1 MKIKKLLGLDV
12 GDRRIG
18 IAMSDSLGWTAQPI
32 KTLHRNG
39 TDEDFLEII
48 RILKE
53 NHIEELVV
61 GLPKNMNGTIGEQG
75 EKVQNFVEKLKD
87 FFDAPIPVWYW
98 DERLSSRSAERI
110 LIEGNVSRKKR
121 KNVIDKMAAVII
133 LQNYMDGQSIQLTHK

>member
-1 MKIKKLLGLDV
+1 MSAKRLLGLDV

-32 KTLHRNG
+32 KTLHRDG

-48 RILKE
+48 RLLKE
-53 NHIEELVV
+53 NKVEELVI

-75 EKVQNFVEKLKD
+75 EKVQDFVEKLKSSFND
-87 FFDAPIPVWYW
+87 PIPVHYW
-98 DERLSSRSAERI
+98 DERLSSRSAERV

-121 KNVIDKMAAVII
+121 KGVIDKMAAVII
-133 LQNYMDGQSIQLTHK
+133 LQNYMDGQSIQLTRK

>member
-1 MKIKKLLGLDV
+1 MGVKKLLGLDV

-32 KTLHRNG
+32 KTLHRDGIDN
-39 TDEDFLEII
+39 DFLEII
-48 RILKE
+48 GMIKE

-75 EKVQNFVEKLKD
+75 EKVQEFVEKLKS
-87 FFDAPIPVWYW
+87 FMTEEIPVHYW
-98 DERLSSRSAERI
+98 DERLSSRSAERV

-121 KNVIDKMAAVII
+121 KGVIDKMAAVII
-133 LQNYMDGQSIQLTHK
+133 LQNYMDGQSMQLTHK